1 MDNPAASQRYYA
13 MDALRSSMML
23 LGIVLHAALP
33 YTTVHLRAQFK
44 DPDTNVVFDV
54 LVFFLHS
61 FRMPLFFVAA
71 GFFAGLLCER
81 YGVRGMVRNRFLR
94 IFVPFAVGWIVL
106 VPLTRRAQYFAEAVA
121 SSDSVWAGFQ
131 VLPWSMTYHLW
142 TVMYH
147 LWFLIALLLLYP
159 FGLLLWWRV
168 SRIDELRRR
177 KWAGMTR

>member
-1 MDNPAASQRYYA
+1 

-33 YTTVHLRAQFK
+33 YTTVHLRVQFK
-44 DPDTNVVFDV
+44 DPDTHVVFDM

-94 IFVPFAVGWIVL
+94 IYVPFAVGWSCRL
-106 VPLTRRAQYFAEAVA
+106 REWRNTLPRPSPRRAWCGLA
-121 SSDSVWAGFQ
+121 SKFFPG
-131 VLPWSMTYHLW
+131 P
-142 TVMYH
+142 
-147 LWFLIALLLLYP
+147 
-159 FGLLLWWRV
+159 
-168 SRIDELRRR
+168 
-177 KWAGMTR
+177 